1 MLVVDLLNPA
11 ICINSSAAG
20 AELNVTVIVLAV
32 VVVEYAVVGTPSI
45 VMYISLAVE
54 SKLNSPLV
62 DVVNVTVD
70 PSPVY

>member
-1 MLVVDLLNPA
+1 M
-11 ICINSSAAG
+11 
-20 AELNVTVIVLAV
+20 LNVTVIVLAV